1 MNEVADHGFLI
12 QHDCGRRIGRGAL
25 FAGAD
30 PADAEANSL
39 GVLDWE
45 SICTTPLCRCLR
57 ECSIV
62 ATSMAYNVIT
72 ERSQK
77 PRSGIALGGIGCG
90 CFELRQDGQFCNW
103 HIFNN
108 LPVGRGP
115 LFTKPNQS
123 VLFFV
128 IRFQVEGEEPHLRLL
143 QIEESHN
150 SAGIAGHEFQYIF
163 PWLQGM
169 DRIGYSATFP
179 FVRLDY
185 YERETPLEISLEAWS
200 PFIPRDQKNS
210 SLPAAYFDFSVR
222 STSARPVTVTI
233 LASMRN
239 WVGYDVR
246 EKAWTNRILAGEG
259 FQGFEMSCADMNPA
273 HGSFGSMGVASLHP
287 GSRYHCGWGHW
298 HPYYESL
305 LRDGDLGNVDHT
317 ADRNEADIKNG
328 RPWAKHDCFSS
339 IGRTVLLDHKGA
351 GFEHS
356 FVATWDFPNR
366 YGRAP
371 DEPDTDRLVGWQEPP
386 QPLNPEAAG
395 LPLEGHFYSN
405 FFRSS
410 GEVAAY
416 AAEAAARLR
425 GETRKFHDA
434 FFASSLPGY
443 VLDQVNSHL
452 NTFRTSSWFT
462 KAGNFGIIEGL
473 SPTRAF
479 AGLATTDVAMYGGVA
494 TASLFP
500 DLEKAVILA
509 HRRFQNGNGSVVHL
523 INFNFSEKDP
533 READSKRLDM
543 PGQYASMALRSAFW
557 TGDRDFLEEIWPS
570 VKAALDYVLRERDA
584 NGDCLPDME
593 GIMCSYDNFPMFG
606 IAPFV
611 ASQWLL
617 ALRSAMEAARLLGDE
632 PALETYAR
640 AFEKGLAAF
649 EEAGWNGRYYRLFND
664 VGGSKGT
671 DEGCLTDQVI
681 GQWGGH
687 LVGLAPLFDSAR
699 TRKALGSILRMN
711 FKPSQGLR
719 NCQWPG
725 DSFLHDVDKDT
736 WVDQANTCWTG
747 VELGFAALLLY
758 EGMVKE
764 ALDVVQN
771 VDDRH
776 RRWGIYWDHQE
787 FGGHYYRAMSSWS
800 IIHAALGLA
809 IRDGVVSFDPKVTRD
824 GCRLL
829 FVTSDCYGHYEETE
843 DGIVVRV
850 LSGRLKFRQLR
861 FRKPEGAPRQGWT
874 IQINGTAVEYR
885 QDGDC
890 LVVDWPGKPAQRKS
904 FDPRAVKSPAPALA
918 ASTNGVH

>member
-1 MNEVADHGFLI
+1 M
-12 QHDCGRRIGRGAL
+12 L
-25 FAGAD
+25 FG
-30 PADAEANSL
+30 
-39 GVLDWE
+39 G
-45 SICTTPLCRCLR
+45 
-57 ECSIV
+57 
-62 ATSMAYNVIT
+62 MAYTVVT
-72 ERSQK
+72 ERNQK

-90 CFELRQDGQFCNW
+90 CFELRQDGQFYNW

-108 LPVGRGP
+108 LPIGRGP
-115 LFTKPNQS
+115 LFTKPGQS

-150 SAGIAGHEFQYIF
+150 SAGIDGHEFQYIF

-169 DRIGYSATFP
+169 DRIEYSATFP

-185 YERETPLEISLEAWS
+185 FEREMPLEVSLEAWS

-210 SLPAAYFDFSVR
+210 ALPAAFFDFSVR
-222 STSARPVTVTI
+222 STSVLPVTVTI

-246 EKAWTNRILAGEG
+246 EKAWANRIVSGEG
-259 FQGFEMSCADMNPA
+259 FQAFEMSCSDMEPS
-273 HGSFGSMGVASLHP
+273 HDSFGSMGVASLHP
-287 GSRYHCGWGHW
+287 GSGYDCGWGHW

-305 LRDGDLGNVDHT
+305 LRNPELPNSDHT
-317 ADRNEADIKNG
+317 AERNAQDEKTG

-339 IGRTVLLDHKGA
+339 IGRTVTLKQKGQKL
-351 GFEHS
+351 EHS

-366 YGRAP
+366 YGRSPGAA
-371 DEPDTDRLVGWQEPP
+371 EPGKAEGCQG
-386 QPLNPEAAG
+386 AAT
-395 LPLEGHFYSN
+395 LPLEGHYYSS
-405 FFRSS
+405 FFHSA

-416 AAEAAARLR
+416 AVEAAGMLR
-425 GETRKFHDA
+425 EETRKFHDA

-473 SPTRAF
+473 SPTKAF
-479 AGLATTDVAMYGGVA
+479 AGLATIDVAMYGGVA
-494 TASLFP
+494 TAGLFP
-500 DLEKAVILA
+500 DLEKAVLRA
-509 HRRFQNGNGSVVHL
+509 HRRFQNQDGSVVHL
-523 INFNFSEKDP
+523 ISFNFREKDP
-533 READSKRLDM
+533 AEADSKRLDM
-543 PGQYASMALRSAFW
+543 PGQYAAMALRSAFW
-557 TGDRDFLEEIWPS
+557 TGDRDFLVEIWPS

-617 ALRSAMEAARLLGDE
+617 ALRSAIEAARLLGDE
-632 PALETYAR
+632 AAHGAYEL
-640 AFEKGLAAF
+640 AFETGLTAF
-649 EEAGWNGRYYRLFND
+649 EDSGWNGNYYRLFND
-664 VGGSKGT
+664 VGGAKGS
-671 DEGCLTDQVI
+671 DDGCLTDQII
-681 GQWGGH
+681 GQWGAH

-699 TRKALGSILRMN
+699 VKKALRSILSMN
-711 FKPSQGLR
+711 YKPSQGLR

-725 DSFLHDVDKDT
+725 DAFLHDVDKDT

-764 ALDVVQN
+764 ALEIVKN
-771 VDDRH
+771 VDARH
-776 RRWGIYWDHQE
+776 RQWGMYWDHQE

-800 IIHAALGLA
+800 IIHAALGLT
-809 IRDGVVSFDPKVTRD
+809 ICNGVVSFEPKVSRD

-829 FVTSDCYGHYEETE
+829 FVTSDCYGQYEETE
-843 DGIVVRV
+843 EGISLRV
-850 LSGRLKFRQLR
+850 LSGSLKARMLR
-861 FRKPEGAPRQGWT
+861 FRKPERMTGSGWT
-874 IQINGTAVEYR
+874 IQVNGSSMDFQ
-885 QDGDC
+885 QDGDHL
-890 LVVDWPGKPAQRKS
+890 LVKLPKEPLPHRPSARRVNGPRKPVFAG
-904 FDPRAVKSPAPALA
+904 L
-918 ASTNGVH
+918 TT